1 MDIFIREACVDSLD
15 QALVAEKK
23 GADRIELCSDLQYDG
38 LTPSENLISE
48 AKKRLNIPVRVMIR
62 PRSGNFVYSE
72 QELLQ
77 MEKAIAFC
85 RKVGVDGVVFGI
97 LKSDH
102 TLDLNLI
109 SRLAVQAFPL
119 KVVIHKAIDDTPDPV
134 KALADL
140 TKLGGIATVLSSGGA
155 KTAQDGRQVLLE
167 MIETSGNI
175 EVMPA
180 GKITAG
186 NVHELHRFLGARAY
200 HGKKIVG
207 VLE

>member
-85 RKVGVDGVVFGI
+85 RKVGVEGVVFGI

-155 KTAQDGRQVLLE
+155 KTAHGGREVLKE

-186 NVHELHRFLGARAY
+186 NVDELHRLLEARAY